1 MNITRLSMYPTSINR
16 MHIDCAVEALRRGEI
31 IIYPTD
37 TLYAF
42 GCDALN
48 LRAIERICKIKGINP
63 RKTTLSVVCD
73 SISQAAEYA
82 RIDNRAF
89 DIIKR
94 NTPGAFTFLLP
105 AAPSLPRVFKDR
117 RIVGVRIPA
126 NPIATELARAL
137 GNPLLS
143 TSLPDNPETGTAV
156 MSADEAEL
164 LYSSLASLIIDG
176 GDGNELAS
184 TVVDLTD
191 STAPEI
197 VRQGAG
203 ALQ

>member
-1 MNITRLSMYPTSINR
+1 MSMTYLSMYPTSINR
-16 MHIDCAVEALRRGEI
+16 QHIDSAVETLRRGEI

-42 GCDALN
+42 ACDALN
-48 LRAIERICKIKGINP
+48 LRAIERICRIKEINT
-63 RKTTLSVVCD
+63 RKTNLSIVCAD
-73 SISQAAEYA
+73 ISQAAEYA

-89 DIIKR
+89 DILRR

-105 AAPSLPRVFKDR
+105 SAPTLPRVFKDR
-117 RIVGVRIPA
+117 RIVGIRIPD
-126 NPIATELARAL
+126 NPISTALAAAL

-143 TSLPDNPETGTAV
+143 TSLPADPSTGQPITT
-156 MSADEAEL
+156 ADEAAL
-164 LYSSLASLIIDG
+164 LHKPTATLIIDG
-176 GDGNELAS
+176 GESGTIPS

-191 STAPEI
+191 SYSPEI

-203 ALQ
+203 ELS